1 MLPQIQMVKKA
12 LQRLHT
18 STCIIYTFDDDSID
32 EVTGIVTQGKKK
44 SREYPCRVSYKL
56 VSYKTG
62 NPTST
67 GEHIGVATQMVTL
80 FLDPDIIV
88 PPGSDIDV
96 IQNGRTLQYKSSGVP
111 AVFQSHQEI
120 SLEERVKYHG

>member
-1 MLPQIQMVKKA
+1 MLPQIKMVKKA
-12 LQRLHT
+12 LERLHT

-32 EVTGIVTQGKKK
+32 EVTGIVTQGKRI
-44 SREYPCRVSYKL
+44 SREYPCRVSYK
-56 VSYKTG
+56 TG
-62 NPTST
+62 NPTAT
-67 GEHIGVATQMVTL
+67 GEQIGVATQMVTL